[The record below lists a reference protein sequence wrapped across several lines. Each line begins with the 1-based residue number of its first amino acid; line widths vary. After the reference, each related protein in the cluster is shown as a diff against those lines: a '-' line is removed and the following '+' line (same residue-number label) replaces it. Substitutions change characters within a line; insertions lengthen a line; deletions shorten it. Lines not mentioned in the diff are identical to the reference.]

1 MHTVQLQHTVS
12 IQELGDELDG
22 RVIAPS
28 DAGYDEARTVF
39 HGGIDRRPAA
49 IVRAATAGDVA
60 RVVRFA
66 RETGLELAVRSGGH
80 SAAGHGVTDGG
91 IVLDLRDMRGLAID
105 LSQGT
110 AWAETGLTT
119 GEYSAAAA
127 TCRLAT
133 GFGDA
138 RSVGIGGITLA
149 GGVGYLVRKH
159 GLTIDHLLAAEIVTA
174 DGALRRVDADNHPD
188 LFWAIRGGGGNF
200 GVVTRF
206 KFRLHELEKIVGG
219 QLVLPATP
227 EVISAFV
234 AAAEEAPEEL
244 STIANVMPA
253 PPLPSLPSEHHGR
266 LVLMA
271 TLVHAGAGQA
281 AERAIAPFRALAS
294 PLADTLRPMPY
305 PDVFPPVDDD
315 FHPVVALRTLFLD
328 GIDRPAA
335 ETIVERLRSATA
347 PMAGAQLR
355 VLGGA
360 MARVPAEATA
370 FAHRDQ
376 RVIANVA
383 AIYQRPEERELHE
396 AWARDFAAELGPRR
410 PGAYVAFLAD
420 EGEARVRD
428 AYPGS
433 TWKRLAAIK
442 ARYDPE
448 NLFRLNQNVPP
459 GPDRAG

>member
-1 MHTVQLQHTVS
+1 
-12 IQELGDELDG
+12 
-22 RVIAPS
+22 VIAPS

-49 IVRAATAGDVA
+49 IVRAATAGDVG

-200 GVVTRF
+200 GVATRF

-227 EVISAFV
+227 EVISGFV
-234 AAAEEAPEEL
+234 AAAQEAPEEL
-244 STIANVMPA
+244 DHRQRDARPA
-253 PPLPSLPSEHHGR
+253 PAAPS
-266 LVLMA
+266 
-271 TLVHAGAGQA
+271 
-281 AERAIAPFRALAS
+281 
-294 PLADTLRPMPY
+294 
-305 PDVFPPVDDD
+305 
-315 FHPVVALRTLFLD
+315 
-328 GIDRPAA
+328 
-335 ETIVERLRSATA
+335 
-347 PMAGAQLR
+347 
-355 VLGGA
+355 
-360 MARVPAEATA
+360 
-370 FAHRDQ
+370 
-376 RVIANVA
+376 
-383 AIYQRPEERELHE
+383 
-396 AWARDFAAELGPRR
+396 
-410 PGAYVAFLAD
+410 
-420 EGEARVRD
+420 
-428 AYPGS
+428 
-433 TWKRLAAIK
+433 
-442 ARYDPE
+442 
-448 NLFRLNQNVPP
+448 
-459 GPDRAG
+459 